1 MRLTDTVSVLLCVL
15 AISIGQILFKL
26 TASSSEPAGS
36 AFGFALNAMRN
47 PYLLCGLALYGV
59 ATIAWVWLLRS
70 IPLNV
75 AYPFMS
81 LAFILVPVLSYL
93 VFKEPLKLTHV
104 IGGGFIML
112 GVTIVAR

>member
-1 MRLTDTVSVLLCVL
+1 MCLTDTLSVLLCVL
-15 AISIGQILFKL
+15 AISIGQILFKVA
-26 TASSSEPAGS
+26 ASSSEPAGL

-59 ATIAWVWLLRS
+59 TPIAWVWLLRS

-81 LAFILVPVLSYL
+81 LAFIFVPVLS
-93 VFKEPLKLTHV
+93 H
-104 IGGGFIML
+104 L
-112 GVTIVAR
+112 GLRSRGN

>member
-1 MRLTDTVSVLLCVL
+1 MRLTDTLSVLLCVL

-26 TASSSEPAGS
+26 AATSSEPAGS
-36 AFGFALNAMRN
+36 VFGFALNAMRN

-70 IPLNV
+70 IPLDV

-93 VFKEPLKLTHV
+93 VFKESLKLTHA
-104 IGGGFIML
+104 IGGGLIIV
-112 GVTIVAR
+112 GVTIVSR